1 MVQPP
6 TRLCLDIH
14 YLKEIMTDAH
24 NRTLELVAGLDEEQ
38 VIGPKLPIVNPLR
51 WEIGHVAWFHEK
63 FILRDLYGRP
73 PLLANGDSLYDSI
86 TIHHDQ
92 RWDLPLLSMQ
102 ETLDYTEDV
111 LHECLSLLPDGSADP
126 AQSYIYCFCTYH
138 EDMHTEAYCWS
149 RQTLGYPEPSL
160 ANGQRPEDAN
170 AGAWPGDAAI
180 PGGAFFPGA
189 STETPFVF
197 DNEKWAFE
205 TIVKPF
211 HIAMAPVTNAEFM
224 RFVNAGGYR
233 RREFWSDAGWSW
245 REQASARHPVYWLGG
260 DGGEWRLRRFDQI
273 EEMPPHQPVI
283 HVNWYEAD
291 AYCRWVGRR
300 LPTEVEWE
308 AAALGEPA
316 QDETAQDESA
326 HGQSAQNE
334 SVRPESAQDE
344 SAQDESAQDESAQDK
359 GMLASNKRSYPWG
372 EQPPGVR
379 HASLDG
385 RALGCIDVAARPAG
399 DSAFGCRQMIGNVW
413 EWTASTFAP
422 FPGFS
427 PDAYKEYS
435 EPLFYDTKVLKG
447 GTWATRSRMITGRY
461 RNFFT
466 PDRRDVLAGFRTCA
480 L

>member
-1 MVQPP
+1 MQQVSGN
-6 TRLCLDIH
+6 

-38 VIGPKLPIVNPLR
+38 LTGPKLPIVNPLR

-73 PLLANGDSLYDSI
+73 PLLANGDDIYDSI
-86 TIHHDQ
+86 AIHHDT

-102 ETLDYTEDV
+102 DTLDYMENI
-111 LHECLSLLPDGSADP
+111 LHDCLSLLPEGVADRE
-126 AQSYIYCFCTYH
+126 QGYLYRFSTYH

-149 RQTLGYPEPSL
+149 RQTLAYPAPAFAVAL
-160 ANGQRPEDAN
+160 APEDAD
-170 AGAWPGDAAI
+170 AGAWPGDAAV
-180 PGGAFFPGA
+180 PGGKCTLGA
-189 STETPFVF
+189 GKNAPFVF
-197 DNEKWAFE
+197 DNEKWAHE
-205 TIVKPF
+205 VNVEPF
-211 HIAMAPVTNAEFM
+211 HIAKAPVTNAGFM
-224 RFVNAGGYR
+224 EFVNAGGYL
-233 RREFWSDAGWSW
+233 RREFWSDAGWAW
-245 REQASARHPVYWLGG
+245 REQVNALHPVYWLAAGR
-260 DGGEWRLRRFDQI
+260 DEWRLRWFD
-273 EEMPPHQPVI
+273 EAAEMPLHQPVI

-291 AYCRWVGRR
+291 AYCRWAGRR

-316 QDETAQDESA
+316 QD
-326 HGQSAQNE
+326 N
-334 SVRPESAQDE
+334 SV
-344 SAQDESAQDESAQDK
+344 
-359 GMLASNKRSYPWG
+359 LALKKRTYPWG
-372 EQPPGVR
+372 EQSPNMQQ
-379 HASLDG
+379 ANLDG
-385 RALGCIDVAARPAG
+385 RALGCIDVAALPAG
-399 DSAFGCRQMIGNVW
+399 DSAFGCRQMLGNVW

-427 PDAYKEYS
+427 PDAYREYS

-447 GTWATRSRMITGRY
+447 GAWATRSRMVTGRY